1 MKQYKGHP
9 IYGIAVPA
17 PERRWCSRGLVF
29 DSDLTQTVEIKRIA
43 SDTDLTFKAKQQAEE
58 HGLKL
63 CREWIDEQAS
73 ARSDGSSSSAS
84 NKLTTQF

>member
-17 PERRWCSRGLVF
+17 PEHRWCSCGLVF
-29 DSDLTQTVEIKRIA
+29 DPDLTQTIEIKRIK
-43 SDTDLTFKAKQQAEE
+43 SPMDLTFKAKRRAEE

-63 CREWIDEQAS
+63 CRDWIDEQTS
-73 ARSDGSSSSAS
+73 AA
-84 NKLTTQF
+84 T